1 MRPRISGGFHRIL
14 RKAEEEG
21 NLFSEEI
28 LALLSP
34 PSGEADEELR
44 QAADRVR
51 EKYSGPE
58 VRLRGIIEFSNF
70 CAQNCRYCGLRRDN
84 PLLPRY
90 RMAPEEIVA
99 AAEGVKAAGIRTV
112 VLQSGEDSWFTRD
125 RIADLLER
133 IKRRTGLAITLSL
146 GERSFEELSEWKR
159 AGADRYLL
167 KHETA
172 SPDRFRDL
180 RPGRE
185 LALRLKTLDWL
196 RELNYEVGSGNMVG
210 LPGQTPEDLAADIR
224 MFKERDYDMVGIG
237 PFLPHPETPLARE
250 KGGTIEST
258 LRVLA
263 VTRLLTRNTNL
274 PATTATGILE
284 AQGRRKALLSGAN
297 VIMPDLT
304 PEEYR
309 RHYEIYP
316 GRAQGKGNLQ
326 AVENLILSL
335 GRKVGRGPGGRESS
349 APIPGSGF

>member
-1 MRPRISGGFHRIL
+1 MRPRTPGGFDCVL

-21 NLFSEEI
+21 NLSPGEI

-34 PSGEADEELR
+34 PNEAAEEDLR

-51 EKYSGPE
+51 GKYSGPE
-58 VRLRGIIEFSNF
+58 VHLRGIIEFSNF
-70 CAQNCRYCGLRRDN
+70 CAQNCLYCGLRRDN
-84 PLLPRY
+84 EFLSRY
-90 RMAPEEIVA
+90 RMTSEEIVA
-99 AAEGVKAAGIRTV
+99 AAEGVKTAGIRTV

-125 RIADLLER
+125 RITDLLER
-133 IKRRTGLAITLSL
+133 IKRRTGLTITLSL
-146 GERSFEELSEWKR
+146 GERLSEELSEWKR

-196 RELNYEVGSGNMVG
+196 QALNYEVGSGNMVG
-210 LPGQTPEDLAADIR
+210 LPGQTAADLAEDIR
-224 MFKERDYDMVGIG
+224 MFRERDYDMIGIG
-237 PFLPHPETPLARE
+237 PFIPHPETPLSKE

-274 PATTATGILE
+274 PATTATGILD

-304 PEEYR
+304 PEKYR

-316 GRAQGKGNLQ
+316 GRAERKTNLRE
-326 AVENLILSL
+326 VENLILSL
-335 GRKVGRGPGGRESS
+335 GRKVGRGAGGR
-349 APIPGSGF
+349 PIRSTL

>member
-1 MRPRISGGFHRIL
+1 MRPRTPGGFDRVL

-21 NLFSEEI
+21 NLSPGEI

-34 PSGEADEELR
+34 PSGEAEEDLW

-51 EKYSGPE
+51 EKFAGPE
-58 VRLRGIIEFSNF
+58 VHLRGIIEFSNF
-70 CAQNCRYCGLRRDN
+70 CAQNCRYCGLRREN
-84 PLLPRY
+84 EFLSRY

-99 AAEGVKAAGIRTV
+99 AAEGVKAAGIQTV

-125 RIADLLER
+125 RITDLLER
-133 IKRRTGLAITLSL
+133 IKKRTGLIITLSL
-146 GERSFEELSEWKR
+146 GERSYEELSEWKR

-196 RELNYEVGSGNMVG
+196 WELNYEVGSGNMVG
-210 LPGQTPEDLAADIR
+210 LPGQTAADLARDIR
-224 MFKERDYDMVGIG
+224 MFKERDYDMIGIG
-237 PFLPHPETPLARE
+237 PFIPHPETPLGKE

-274 PATTATGILE
+274 PATTATGILD

-304 PEEYR
+304 PGKYR
-309 RHYEIYP
+309 KHYRIYP
-316 GRAQGKGNLQ
+316 GREQRKTDLREIEG
-326 AVENLILSL
+326 LILSL
-335 GRKVGRGPGGRESS
+335 DRKVGRGPGGRKRRST
-349 APIPGSGF
+349 P

>member
-1 MRPRISGGFHRIL
+1 MKPGIPGDFHRIL

-21 NLFSEEI
+21 TLSPEEI
-28 LALLSP
+28 RALLSP
-34 PSGEADEELR
+34 PSEEAAEDLR

-58 VRLRGIIEFSNF
+58 VHLRGIIEFSNF
-70 CAQNCRYCGLRRDN
+70 CARNCRYCGLRRDN
-84 PLLPRY
+84 AVLPRY

-99 AAEGVKAAGIRTV
+99 AAEGVKAAGIPTV
-112 VLQSGEDSWFTRD
+112 VLQSGEDAWFTRD
-125 RIADLLER
+125 RTADLLER

-146 GERSFEELSEWKR
+146 GERSFEELREWKR

-172 SPDRFRDL
+172 SPELFRAL

-185 LALRLKTLDWL
+185 LVLRLMELDWL
-196 RELNYEVGSGNMVG
+196 RELDYEVGSGNMVG
-210 LPGQTPEDLAADIR
+210 LPGQTLEDLAADIR
-224 MFKERDYDMVGIG
+224 MFQERDYDMIGIG
-237 PFLPHPETPLARE
+237 PFIPHPATPLAQE
-250 KGGTIEST
+250 KGGDLGKT

-304 PEEYR
+304 PEAYR

-316 GRAQGKGNLQ
+316 GRTRGKGGL
-326 AVENLILSL
+326 AEVETLILSL
-335 GRKVGRGPGGRESS
+335 GRKVGRGPGGRKK
-349 APIPGSGF
+349 AVLGPGF